1 MSSPLVTVIC
11 LCYNHGRFLATSI
24 QSVINQTYSNLE
36 IIIVDDASTDGSQE
50 LIDQFKNE
58 DRVKLVMLPDNLG
71 NCAAFNRG
79 LALAHGKYIIDLATD
94 DVLMPDRIE
103 KQVTLFETLEKEVG
117 VIFSN
122 TEYIDAEG
130 RHLRWH
136 YPVDEH
142 KKVKQAVPQ
151 GNIFAQLLA
160 RYFISPPSMMMRK
173 VVLDELC
180 GYDRNLAYEDF
191 DFWIRSSRHYQYIY
205 QDLILTKVR
214 KVENSLSS
222 RGYVPGDLQLHSTYL
237 VCKKAKKLI
246 SNGEEKDALLERV
259 RYEVRQAVFS
269 ENFVE
274 ATRFF
279 SLLRELDGMRGGY
292 AFLEWLNNKRL
303 KLSWLRK
310 LYLWIRY

>member
-11 LCYNHGRFLATSI
+11 LCYNHRRFLAASI

-103 KQVTLFETLEKEVG
+103 KQVNLFETLEKEVG

-122 TEYIDAEG
+122 AEYIDAEG

-136 YPVDEH
+136 YPVDKH
-142 KKVKQAVPQ
+142 KKVKRAVPQ
-151 GNIFAQLLA
+151 GDIFSHLLA
-160 RYFISPPSMMMRK
+160 RYFISPPSMMIRK
-173 VVLDELC
+173 AVFNRLG
-180 GYDRNLAYEDF
+180 GYDGNLAYEDF
-191 DFWIRSSRHYQYIY
+191 DFWVRSSRHYQYIY

-214 KVENSLSS
+214 KVKNSLSS
-222 RGYVPGDLQLHSTYL
+222 GWYVPGDPQLHSTYL
-237 VCKKAKKLI
+237 VCKKAKELI
-246 SNGEEKDALLERV
+246 GNDGEKDALLKRV
-259 RYEVRQAVFS
+259 RYEIRQAVFS
-269 ENFVE
+269 ENFAE

-279 SLLRELDGMRGGY
+279 SLLKELNRVKGGY
-292 AFLEWLNNKRL
+292 ALLEWLNNSRL

-310 LYLWIRY
+310 LYLRIRY